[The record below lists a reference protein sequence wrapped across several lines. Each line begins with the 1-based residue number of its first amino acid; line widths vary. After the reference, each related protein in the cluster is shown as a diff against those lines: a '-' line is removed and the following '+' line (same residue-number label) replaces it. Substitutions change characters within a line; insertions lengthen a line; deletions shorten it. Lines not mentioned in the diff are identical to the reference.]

1 MNVRSSRTALALL
14 VAASSLAFG
23 CSSSSDGDKVGN
35 SRASLHRAKDCT
47 DLLGELKADASFKV
61 NHAIDQQI
69 GQIKACIAHNDD
81 ANCAYGGYVGVS
93 PGGSF
98 GEGDSAGQAVDDSS
112 AEPPAAADP
121 GSGTGT
127 GNSGSDSPT
136 SGSSGDG
143 KSSDQDSA
151 DSHSDTNTQVA
162 GVDEAD
168 IVKTDGANIY
178 LVHGNTFKVIKA
190 WPATDLSIVS
200 SIDIEGSPTEMF
212 VEGNAV
218 VIYSTVNGASVYAA
232 AGVAPKEAYSDYG
245 YAYAA
250 KEDAAVPRGGSY
262 GTYSPLTKITVL
274 TLAGGAPSV
283 ARELY
288 FEGNYLDSRRVG
300 PHVRT
305 VLNGYVHGPK
315 LLGSVYELF
324 NGSGND
330 PGVAP
335 GNPGQPP
342 VAMDGGSAEPQPPLD
357 AGQPTPAEDAGS
369 DDGGSAE
376 QDAGSADEDAGPAP
390 GFLSLHTTDW
400 TPGKYP
406 TTGTEMIQALEELR
420 KRNLDLIGKS
430 QLSDWLPYSFVK
442 EGAQTTAKTVACG
455 DFYVPTAGSTE
466 SGFTEV
472 ASIDLSNPSAAP
484 KETAILG
491 QAATVYGSADTLYLA
506 TNAWVEPPIAWATG
520 GGGDTVASPPPDAN
534 GGTSSG
540 GGSTGSGGAD
550 TPSAEPAP
558 KPAGVRPLADGTTQA
573 TIVTSTNK
581 THVHK
586 FEFASDPTFPNYVA
600 SGTVVGSVKNQFS
613 LDDKDGKLRI
623 ATTESRFYTTADGQW
638 VQSSWEPGN
647 TVNPANVNH
656 LFVLGQNGGFL
667 DTIGDVGD
675 LAPNEQIYSA
685 RFVGTRGYI
694 VTFRQIDPLF
704 VIDLANPA
712 QPTLLGA
719 LKIPGFSEYMHPLDD
734 NHLLT
739 IGRNAT
745 TEGRTQGL
753 ALKIFDVT
761 NGAAPKVDFEFNY
774 TGDEYGSSDAEYDHK
789 AFTYFADKNLLAFPY
804 YAYTQSGAKSTL
816 ELFHVD
822 LTTGFSKLG
831 SIDASK
837 TVSNPYGYCGGYYG
851 PSVRRGVFLEDFAYA
866 ISYGGIV
873 AKDTNDLAAPGVELP
888 LPAPTIDP
896 GYYGGPV
903 CADGPTATGGEEP
916 TPPPDLP
923 PSDG

>member
-23 CSSSSDGDKVGN
+23 CSSSDDGNKVGS

-47 DLLGELKADASFKV
+47 DLLGDLKDDAAFKV
-61 NHAIDQQI
+61 NKAIDQQI
-69 GQIKACIAHNDD
+69 EQIKACITHNGD
-81 ANCAYGGYVGVS
+81 ANCAYGGYVVGVS
-93 PGGSF
+93 PGSSF
-98 GEGDSAGQAVDDSS
+98 GEDDAAGEGTAVSNPSS
-112 AEPPAAADP
+112 PPAADP

-127 GNSGSDSPT
+127 GNSGSESP
-136 SGSSGDG
+136 SQGSSGDG
-143 KSSDQDSA
+143 KSADRDSA
-151 DSHSDTNTQVA
+151 GSHSDTNTQVA

-178 LVHGNTFKVIKA
+178 LVHGNTFKVVKA

-232 AGVAPKEAYSDYG
+232 AGVAPKDAYQDYG
-245 YAYAA
+245 YAYAG
-250 KEDAAVPRGGSY
+250 KGDVAVAPSGSGPY

-274 TLAGGAPSV
+274 TLADGSPSV

-324 NGSGND
+324 NGSGNGND
-330 PGVAP
+330 PGGEP
-335 GNPGQPP
+335 GRPP
-342 VAMDGGSAEPQPPLD
+342 VAMDGGTAEPSPPLD

-369 DDGGSAE
+369 AE
-376 QDAGSADEDAGPAP
+376 QDAGSADEDGGAAP
-390 GFLSLHTTDW
+390 DFMSLHTTDW

-406 TTGTEMIQALEELR
+406 TTGKEMIQALEELR
-420 KRNLDLIGKS
+420 KRNLDLVNKS

-442 EGAQTTAKTVACG
+442 EGAQTTAQTVACG
-455 DFYVPTAGSTE
+455 DFYVPTIGSTE

-472 ASIDLSNPSAAP
+472 ASIDLSNPAAAP

-506 TNAWVEPPIAWATG
+506 TNAWVEPPVAWATNG
-520 GGGDTVASPPPDAN
+520 GGGTVASPPPSAS
-534 GGTSSG
+534 GGTSSSD
-540 GGSTGSGGAD
+540 GSTGSGGAPD
-550 TPSAEPAP
+550 TPSAAPVP
-558 KPAGVRPLADGTTQA
+558 KPLSVRPLAEGTPQA
-573 TIVTSTNK
+573 TIVTSTSK

-623 ATTESRFYTTADGQW
+623 ATTESRIYTTADGQW
-638 VQSSWEPGN
+638 VQSSSDPGN
-647 TVNPANVNH
+647 TVNPSNVNH

-745 TEGRTQGL
+745 NEGRTQGL

-774 TGDEYGSSDAEYDHK
+774 DGDEYGSSDAEYDHK

-816 ELFHVD
+816 ELFRVD

-837 TVSNPYGYCGGYYG
+837 TVTNPYGYCGGYYG
-851 PSVRRGVFLEDFAYA
+851 PSVRRGLFLENFAYA

-873 AKDTNDLAAPGVELP
+873 AKDTNDLGAPGVELP
-888 LPAPTIDP
+888 LPAPTVDP

-903 CADGPTATGGEEP
+903 CGGADPTVGVEDEP

-923 PSDG
+923 DSDG